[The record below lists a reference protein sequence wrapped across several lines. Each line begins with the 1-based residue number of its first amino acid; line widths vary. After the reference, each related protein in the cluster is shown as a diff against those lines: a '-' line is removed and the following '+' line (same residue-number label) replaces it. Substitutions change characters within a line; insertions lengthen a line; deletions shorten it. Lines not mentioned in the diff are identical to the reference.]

1 MDSAS
6 DVSPHEQPRPR
17 RGPDA
22 AATPVMLPRPKK
34 PLSTLGALRAAS
46 RNALSFCDE
55 ELFDRLIVSRRYGL
69 QRVLFVSD
77 PAGVKH
83 VLLDR
88 FDNYPRWSSSR
99 RLFETELGTGTLAS
113 EGEVWRR
120 HRRVATPAI
129 DARSVASDIP
139 ELIAIAEARAG
150 RLNAV
155 ARKGQPVDLQGWLNR
170 LSVAMWNHVVSG
182 GDPDCVEVI
191 NMLAQVP
198 RRPSPI
204 DIVPK
209 PSWLSEILTG
219 APSSQ
224 SVAANATLD
233 RLIAA
238 RRDPAYPGP
247 RDLIWRVVHGIDRET
262 GQPLPPSEARD
273 EVASLVNGGVATV
286 RAMTW
291 IWYLL
296 ALCPEAEARLHDEV
310 DAVTAGQPIEAD
322 KLQQLRYVRQVLD
335 ETMRLYPPIPS
346 IFREAAEDDVV
357 CGEPVKAGTFV
368 LVMPWLIH
376 RHRKLWT
383 DPDSFD
389 PERFAAGMAAQ
400 RHRYAY
406 LPFAAGPRVCVA
418 AAFAMTQLLITV
430 AVLARRFRFRMAP
443 GRAVIPSGTATLRAR
458 GGLYVLVEPR

>member
-1 MDSAS
+1 
-6 DVSPHEQPRPR
+6 
-17 RGPDA
+17 
-22 AATPVMLPRPKK
+22 MLPRHEK
-34 PLSTLGALRAAS
+34 PLSTFAALKAAS

-55 ELFDRLIVSRRYGL
+55 ELFDRLIVPRRYGL

-88 FDNYPRWSSSR
+88 FDNYPRWESSR
-99 RLFETELGTGTLAS
+99 RLFETELGTGTLSS

-139 ELIAIAEARAG
+139 ELIAIAEARAD
-150 RLNAV
+150 RLYAV
-155 ARKGQPVDLQGWLNR
+155 VRKTEPLDLQGWLNR

-198 RRPSPI
+198 RRPRPI

-209 PSWLSEILTG
+209 PSWLSRMLTG
-219 APSSQ
+219 APSPQ
-224 SVAANATLD
+224 SIAANATLD

-238 RRDPAYPGP
+238 RRDPAYTGR
-247 RDLIWRVVHGIDRET
+247 RDLIWRVVHGIDRDT
-262 GQPLPPSEARD
+262 GRPLPPAEARD
-273 EVASLVNGGVATV
+273 EVASLVNGGVASV

-296 ALCPEAEARLHDEV
+296 ALHPEAEERLHQEV
-310 DAVTAGQPIEAD
+310 DAATAGQPIEAG
-322 KLQQLRYVRQVLD
+322 KLMQLRYVRQVLD

-346 IFREAAEDDVV
+346 IFREAAGNDII
-357 CGEPVKAGTFV
+357 CGQPVKAGTFV

-389 PERFAAGMAAQ
+389 PERFAAGAPPQ
-400 RHRYAY
+400 HHRYAY

-418 AAFAMTQLLITV
+418 ATFAMTQLMITV

-443 GRAVIPSGTATLRAR
+443 DREVIPAGTATLRVK
-458 GGLYVLVEPR
+458 GGLHVLVEPR